1 MHENT
6 EEAGARWYIDGNCL
20 DMFQIVLVGL
30 ITLLFKG
37 SCGG

>member
-6 EEAGARWYIDGNCL
+6 EEAGARWYIDSNSL
-20 DMFQIVLVGL
+20 DIFQIVLVGL
-30 ITLLFKG
+30 ITFLFSE